1 MNTKLSAFILLFFLT
16 VVNVNAQLDRSK
28 LPKAGPEPTISLDVP
43 SEFELKNGLKVLV
56 VENHK
61 LPRVSYSLRID
72 NKPIA
77 TGEKA
82 GVESLIGSMLGNGT
96 TTISKDDFNEEIDF
110 LGARLNIGFGG
121 GSANSLTKYSNR
133 MLELL
138 ADATMNPLLTEEEF
152 QKTYSMDVICIPT
165 NVLVIRKDRLDF
177 IFMNNKVKFKYNL
190 N

>member
-1 MNTKLSAFILLFFLT
+1 MKNIYNMNTKLSAFILLFLLT
-16 VVNVNAQLDRSK
+16 VVNVNAQLDRSIQ
-28 LPKAGPEPTISLDVP
+28 PKAGPEPSISLDVP

-110 LGARLNIGFGG
+110 LGANLNFGFSGG
-121 GSANSLTKYSNR
+121 FAGTLSKYSER
-133 MLELL
+133 ILELM
-138 ADATMNPLLTEEEF
+138 ADAAINPLLTEE
-152 QKTYSMDVICIPT
+152 
-165 NVLVIRKDRLDF
+165 
-177 IFMNNKVKFKYNL
+177 
-190 N
+190 